1 MTKPHHLRQTR
12 RTSPEIRLIQRIRRQ
27 YLQVFAFT
35 GAAITGIF
43 ALQRWLGGETGS
55 GLFMGIGALVY
66 LSNFVLKP
74 LGVSYVRR
82 VNLLMC
88 GTVLIVFGD
97 AYYLWSATPISM
109 VWAVVIPFLGFVL
122 LSRQLA
128 VFWTVVATAM
138 MALTPV
144 AVAWMPWQ
152 MEMTAEA
159 LAYHNITEPMATLL
173 VLQILFI
180 MHTRTIELVSR
191 SVRSRQ
197 RRVEAMRD
205 ELLRSQ
211 RYKDRF
217 FASISHEL
225 RTPMN
230 AINGISG
237 LLADKVHESQ
247 DRELVHSLR
256 TASSHLVSVI
266 NDLLDLSRMQEGKI
280 RFIEVDFPL
289 ADSVRSAWNI
299 VRMAAQEKRIDYRL
313 DLAPDLPAYVRG
325 DPHRLTQ
332 IVVNLL
338 GNAVKFTD
346 DGHIGLRVR
355 AVGPSAANTNCID
368 IEITIEDTGIGIP
381 ESFRSQVFQG
391 FTQAENAITRTGG
404 TGLGLYITRQLVTLQ
419 NGRIGFESMEDVG
432 TTFTV
437 VMPYALGQ
445 APTDTGPSAAP
456 LPQTPQALRVLLVD
470 DNRLNLMVAKLQL
483 EKKIDG
489 VQIHMAED
497 GQAAVD
503 WLTTHDADL
512 VLMDLHMPR
521 LDGIAA
527 TQILRASPEER
538 LQTLPIIA
546 MTANTFDMEGERCKA
561 VGMNGFVAKPFD
573 IEQLLREIN
582 RVMNRT

>member
-1 MTKPHHLRQTR
+1 MNDRFHSRLTR

-43 ALQRWLGGETGS
+43 SIQRWLGGDTGS
-55 GLFMGIGALVY
+55 SLYLLAIACVY
-66 LSNFVLKP
+66 LSNFGLKR
-74 LGVSYVRR
+74 LGISYVRR
-82 VNLLMC
+82 VNLLMLA
-88 GTVLIVFGD
+88 TVFVVFGD
-97 AYYLWSATPISM
+97 AYYLWPITPISM

-122 LSRQLA
+122 LTRQLA
-128 VFWTVVATAM
+128 VFWTITATLL
-138 MALTPV
+138 MALTPL
-144 AVAWMPWQ
+144 AVELMPWQ
-152 MEMTAEA
+152 MEMDASS
-159 LAYHNITEPMATLL
+159 LAYHNITEPVATLL
-173 VLQILFI
+173 VLQILFM

-191 SVRSRQ
+191 SVRNRQ

-237 LLADKVHESQ
+237 LLADKIRDEQ
-247 DRELVHSLR
+247 ERELVNSLR

-266 NDLLDLSRMQEGKI
+266 NDLLDLSRLQEGKI
-280 RFIEVDFPL
+280 RFISVDFPL
-289 ADSVRSAWNI
+289 AVSLRSAWSI

-313 DLAPDLPAYVRG
+313 EIDPALPAYVRG

-346 DGHIGLRVR
+346 EGYISMRVR
-355 AVGPSAANTNCID
+355 ALPPNPSHGGLVN
-368 IEITIEDTGIGIP
+368 IEIAIQDTGIGIP
-381 ESFRSQVFQG
+381 DSFRSQVFQG
-391 FTQAENAITRTGG
+391 FTQADNALTRTGG

-419 NGRIGFESMEDVG
+419 HGRVDFVSQEDEG

-437 VMPYALGQ
+437 VLPYQLGSPPVDEHS
-445 APTDTGPSAAP
+445 APAP
-456 LPQTPQALRVLLVD
+456 LETPAALRILLVD
-470 DNRLNLMVAKLQL
+470 DNRMNLMVARLQL
-483 EKKIDG
+483 EKKIEG
-489 VQIHMAED
+489 VQIHMVED
-497 GQAAVD
+497 GQAAVE
-503 WLTTHDADL
+503 WLTDNDVDL

-527 TQILRASPEER
+527 TEYLRASPEQR
-538 LQTLPIIA
+538 LQQLPIIA

-573 IEQLLREIN
+573 IEQLMREIN
-582 RVMNRT
+582 RVLDKT

>member
-1 MTKPHHLRQTR
+1 MTDRFRPRLTR

-27 YLQVFAFT
+27 YLRVFAFV
-35 GAAITGIF
+35 GATITGIF
-43 ALQRWLGGETGS
+43 ATQRWLGDETGS
-55 GLFMGIGALVY
+55 AIYLFMGSLIYV
-66 LSNFVLKP
+66 SNFALKP

-82 VNLLMC
+82 VNLLMVA
-88 GTVLIVFGD
+88 TVMVVFGD
-97 AYYLWSATPISM
+97 AYYLWSATPISV
-109 VWAVVIPFLGFVL
+109 VWATVIPFLGFVL

-128 VFWTVVATAM
+128 VFWTIVATAM
-138 MALTPV
+138 TALTPI
-144 AVAWMPWQ
+144 AVSWLPWQ
-152 MEMTAEA
+152 MTMSPDA
-159 LAYHNITEPMATLL
+159 LAYHNITEPLATLL

-191 SVRSRQ
+191 SVRTRQ
-197 RRVEAMRD
+197 QRVENMRD

-237 LLADKVHESQ
+237 LLADKIRDEQ
-247 DRELVHSLR
+247 ERELVHSLR

-280 RFIEVDFPL
+280 RFISVDFALVPTL
-289 ADSVRSAWNI
+289 RAAWSI
-299 VRMAAQEKRIDYRL
+299 VRMAAQEKRLDYRL
-313 DLAPDLPAYVRG
+313 DIDPGVPAYIKG

-346 DGHIGLRVR
+346 DGHVTMRVR
-355 AVGPSAANTNCID
+355 PMPGRLSTNATVD
-368 IEITIEDTGIGIP
+368 IELTIEDTGIGIP
-381 ESFRSQVFQG
+381 ESFHSQVFQG
-391 FTQAENAITRTGG
+391 FSQAENAASRTGG

-419 NGRIGFESMEDVG
+419 HGRIGFVSNEGEG
-432 TTFTV
+432 TTFTTV
-437 VMPYALGQ
+437 IPFAVGS
-445 APTDTGPSAAP
+445 APVEERTSTTAVHAPS
-456 LPQTPQALRVLLVD
+456 ALRVLLVD
-470 DNRLNLMVAKLQL
+470 DNRLNLMVARLQL
-483 EKKIDG
+483 EKKIEG
-489 VQIHMAED
+489 VQIHMVED
-497 GQAAVD
+497 GQAAIE
-503 WLTTHDADL
+503 WLADNDVDL

-527 TQILRASPEER
+527 TQYLRASPEDR
-538 LQTLPIIA
+538 LQRLPIIA

-573 IEQLLREIN
+573 IEQLMREMD
-582 RVMNRT
+582 RVLNPS

>member
-1 MTKPHHLRQTR
+1 MTARPRAALTR

-35 GAAITGIF
+35 GAMITGIF
-43 ALQRWLGGETGS
+43 ALQRWLGGELWSAAFLLACT
-55 GLFMGIGALVY
+55 AVY

-74 LGVSYVRR
+74 LEVSYLTR
-82 VNLLMC
+82 VNLLMT
-88 GTVLIVFGD
+88 GTVVVVFGD
-97 AYYLWSATPISM
+97 AYYLWSATPISV
-109 VWAVVIPFLGFVL
+109 VWSVVIPFLGFVL
-122 LSRQLA
+122 LTRKLA
-128 VFWTVVATAM
+128 VMWTMVATVM
-138 MALTPV
+138 MALTPL
-144 AVAWMPWQ
+144 AVSVMPWQ
-152 MEMTAEA
+152 MQLSADA
-159 LAYHNITEPMATLL
+159 LRYHNITEPLGTLL

-191 SVRSRQ
+191 SVRNRQ

-237 LLADKVHESQ
+237 LLTDRVMDAQE
-247 DRELVHSLR
+247 RELVHSLR
-256 TASSHLVSVI
+256 TASGHLVSVI

-280 RFIEVDFPL
+280 RFIAVDFDL
-289 ADSVRSAWNI
+289 AQTVRAAWGI
-299 VRMAAQEKRIDYRL
+299 VRMAAQEKRLDYVLEID
-313 DLAPDLPAYVRG
+313 PNVPTYVRG

-346 DGHIGLRVR
+346 DGHVRMRVR
-355 AVGPSAANTNCID
+355 VVGPAANAIGHRALV
-368 IEITIEDTGIGIP
+368 ELQIEDTGIGIP
-381 ESFRSQVFQG
+381 DSFRSQVFQG
-391 FTQAENAITRTGG
+391 FTQADNAVTRTGG
-404 TGLGLYITRQLVTLQ
+404 TGLGLYITHQLVTLQ
-419 NGRIGFESMEDVG
+419 QGTIGFTSQENEG
-432 TTFTV
+432 TTFV
-437 VMPYALGQ
+437 AQIPFLLGQ
-445 APTDTGPSAAP
+445 APADEDTSAAA
-456 LPQTPQALRVLLVD
+456 LPTPAVLRVLLVD

-497 GQAAVD
+497 GQAAIE
-503 WLTTHDADL
+503 WLMAHDADL

-527 TQILRASPEER
+527 TQYLRSSPEER
-538 LQTLPIIA
+538 LRRLPVIA
-546 MTANTFDMEGERCKA
+546 MTANTFDMEGERCRE

-573 IEQLLREIN
+573 IEQLLREID
-582 RVMNRT
+582 RVMNPA

>member
-1 MTKPHHLRQTR
+1 MNDRLRPRLTR

-43 ALQRWLGGETGS
+43 SFQRWLGGDTGS
-55 GLFMGIGALVY
+55 ALYLLTIACVY
-66 LSNFVLKP
+66 LSNFGLKR
-74 LGVSYVRR
+74 LGMSYVRR
-82 VNLLMC
+82 VNLLMLA
-88 GTVLIVFGD
+88 TVFVVFGD
-97 AYYLWSATPISM
+97 AYYLWPITPISM

-122 LSRQLA
+122 LTRQLA
-128 VFWTVVATAM
+128 VLWTITATLL

-144 AVAWMPWQ
+144 AVGIIPWQ
-152 MEMTAEA
+152 MEMDASS
-159 LAYHNITEPMATLL
+159 LAYHNITEPVATLL
-173 VLQILFI
+173 VLQILFM

-191 SVRSRQ
+191 SVRNRQ

-237 LLADKVHESQ
+237 LLADKIRDEQ
-247 DRELVHSLR
+247 ERELVNSLR

-266 NDLLDLSRMQEGKI
+266 NDLLDLSRLQEGKI
-280 RFIEVDFPL
+280 RFISVDFPL
-289 ADSVRSAWNI
+289 AVSLRSAWSI

-313 DLAPDLPAYVRG
+313 EIDPALPAYVRG

-346 DGHIGLRVR
+346 EGYISMRVR
-355 AVGPSAANTNCID
+355 ALPPNPSHGGQVN
-368 IEITIEDTGIGIP
+368 IEIAIQDTGIGIP
-381 ESFRSQVFQG
+381 DSFRSQVFQG
-391 FTQAENAITRTGG
+391 FTQADNALTRTGG

-419 NGRIGFESMEDVG
+419 HGRVDFVSQEDEG

-437 VMPYALGQ
+437 VLPYQLGSPPVDEHS
-445 APTDTGPSAAP
+445 APAP
-456 LPQTPQALRVLLVD
+456 LETPAALRILLVD
-470 DNRLNLMVAKLQL
+470 DNRMNLMVARLQL
-483 EKKIDG
+483 EKKIEG
-489 VQIHMAED
+489 VQIHMVED
-497 GQAAVD
+497 GQAAVE
-503 WLTTHDADL
+503 WLTDNDVDL

-527 TQILRASPEER
+527 TQYLRASPEQR
-538 LQTLPIIA
+538 LQQLPIIA

-573 IEQLLREIN
+573 IEQLMREIN
-582 RVMNRT
+582 RVLDKT

>member
-1 MTKPHHLRQTR
+1 MNDRFHSRLTR

-43 ALQRWLGGETGS
+43 SIQRWLGGDTGS
-55 GLFMGIGALVY
+55 ALYLLTIACVY
-66 LSNFVLKP
+66 LSNFGLKG
-74 LGVSYVRR
+74 LGMSYVRR
-82 VNLLMC
+82 VNLLMLA
-88 GTVLIVFGD
+88 TVFVVFGD
-97 AYYLWSATPISM
+97 AYYLWPITPISM

-122 LSRQLA
+122 LTRQLA
-128 VFWTVVATAM
+128 VFWTITATLL
-138 MALTPV
+138 MALTPL
-144 AVAWMPWQ
+144 AVKLMPWQ
-152 MEMTAEA
+152 MEMDASS
-159 LAYHNITEPMATLL
+159 LAYHNITEPVATLL
-173 VLQILFI
+173 VLQILFM

-191 SVRSRQ
+191 SVRNRQ

-237 LLADKVHESQ
+237 LLADKIRDEQ
-247 DRELVHSLR
+247 ERELVNSLR

-266 NDLLDLSRMQEGKI
+266 NDLLDLSRLQEGKI
-280 RFIEVDFPL
+280 RFISVDFPL
-289 ADSVRSAWNI
+289 AVSLRSAWSI

-313 DLAPDLPAYVRG
+313 EIDPALPAYVRG

-346 DGHIGLRVR
+346 EGYISMRVR
-355 AVGPSAANTNCID
+355 ALPPNPSHGGQVN
-368 IEITIEDTGIGIP
+368 IEIAIQDTGIGIP
-381 ESFRSQVFQG
+381 DSFRSQVFQG
-391 FTQAENAITRTGG
+391 FTQADNALTRTGG

-419 NGRIGFESMEDVG
+419 HGRVDFVSQEDIG
-432 TTFTV
+432 TTFTAV
-437 VMPYALGQ
+437 LPYLLGSPPVDEHS
-445 APTDTGPSAAP
+445 APTP
-456 LPQTPQALRVLLVD
+456 LETPAALRILLVD
-470 DNRLNLMVAKLQL
+470 DNRMNLMVARLQL
-483 EKKIDG
+483 EKKIEG
-489 VQIHMAED
+489 VQIHMVED
-497 GQAAVD
+497 GQAAVE
-503 WLTTHDADL
+503 WLTDNDVDL

-527 TQILRASPEER
+527 TEYLRASPEQR
-538 LQTLPIIA
+538 LQQLPIIA

-573 IEQLLREIN
+573 IEQLMREIN
-582 RVMNRT
+582 RVLDKT

>member
-1 MTKPHHLRQTR
+1 MTARPRASLTR

-27 YLQVFAFT
+27 YLQVFAFV
-35 GAAITGIF
+35 GASITGIF
-43 ALQRWLGGETGS
+43 ALQRWLGGELWSAVFLLACT
-55 GLFMGIGALVY
+55 AVY
-66 LSNFVLKP
+66 LSNFALKP
-74 LGVSYVRR
+74 LGVSYLAR
-82 VNLLMC
+82 VNLLMT
-88 GTVLIVFGD
+88 GTVVVVFGD
-97 AYYLWSATPISM
+97 AYYLWSATPISV
-109 VWAVVIPFLGFVL
+109 VWSVVIPFLGFVL
-122 LSRQLA
+122 LSRRWA
-128 VFWTVVATAM
+128 VMWTMVATVMMAITPLVVAA
-138 MALTPV
+138 
-144 AVAWMPWQ
+144 MPWQ
-152 MEMTAEA
+152 MQMSADA
-159 LAYHNITEPMATLL
+159 LRFHNITEPLGTLL

-237 LLADKVHESQ
+237 LLTDRVMDSQ
-247 DRELVHSLR
+247 ERELVHSLR
-256 TASSHLVSVI
+256 TASGHLVSVI

-280 RFIEVDFPL
+280 RFIAVDFAL
-289 ADSVRSAWNI
+289 AQTLRSAWGI
-299 VRMAAQEKRIDYRL
+299 VRMAAQEKRLDYTLDID
-313 DLAPDLPAYVRG
+313 PNVPAYVRG

-346 DGHIGLRVR
+346 EGRVCMRVR
-355 AVGPSAANTNCID
+355 ALPLASGVSDT
-368 IEITIEDTGIGIP
+368 ETLLELQIEDTGIGIP
-381 ESFRSQVFQG
+381 DSFRSQVFQG
-391 FTQAENAITRTGG
+391 FTQADNAITRTGG
-404 TGLGLYITRQLVTLQ
+404 TGLGLYITHQLVTLQ
-419 NGRIGFESMEDVG
+419 NGSIRFNSQEHEG
-432 TTFTV
+432 TTFIAAI
-437 VMPYALGQ
+437 PFLIGQ
-445 APTDTGPSAAP
+445 APTEDTASPAAP
-456 LPQTPQALRVLLVD
+456 QAPSALRVLLVD

-497 GQAAVD
+497 GQAAVE
-503 WLTTHDADL
+503 WLAAHDADL

-527 TQILRASPEER
+527 TQYLRASPEKR
-538 LQTLPIIA
+538 LQALPVIA
-546 MTANTFDMEGERCKA
+546 MTANTFDMEGERCRE

-573 IEQLLREIN
+573 IEQLLREID

>member
-1 MTKPHHLRQTR
+1 MNDRFHSRLTR

-43 ALQRWLGGETGS
+43 SIQRWLGGDTGS
-55 GLFMGIGALVY
+55 ALYLLTIACVY
-66 LSNFVLKP
+66 LSNFGLKG
-74 LGVSYVRR
+74 LGMSYVRR
-82 VNLLMC
+82 VNLLMLA
-88 GTVLIVFGD
+88 TVFVVFGD
-97 AYYLWSATPISM
+97 AYYLWPITPISM

-122 LSRQLA
+122 LTRQLA
-128 VFWTVVATAM
+128 VFWTITATLL
-138 MALTPV
+138 MALTPL
-144 AVAWMPWQ
+144 AVKLMPWQ
-152 MEMTAEA
+152 MEMDASS
-159 LAYHNITEPMATLL
+159 LAYHNITEPVATLL
-173 VLQILFI
+173 VLQILFM

-191 SVRSRQ
+191 SVRNRQ

-237 LLADKVHESQ
+237 LLADKIRDEQ
-247 DRELVHSLR
+247 ERELVNSLR

-266 NDLLDLSRMQEGKI
+266 NDLLDLSRLQEGKI
-280 RFIEVDFPL
+280 RFISVDFPL
-289 ADSVRSAWNI
+289 AVSLRSAWSI

-313 DLAPDLPAYVRG
+313 EIDPALPAYVRG

-346 DGHIGLRVR
+346 EGYISMAVR
-355 AVGPSAANTNCID
+355 ALPPNPSHGGQVN
-368 IEITIEDTGIGIP
+368 IEIAIQDTGIGIP
-381 ESFRSQVFQG
+381 DSFRSQVFQG
-391 FTQAENAITRTGG
+391 FTQADNALTRTGG

-419 NGRIGFESMEDVG
+419 HGRVDFVSQEDIG
-432 TTFTV
+432 TTFTAV
-437 VMPYALGQ
+437 LPYLLGSPPVDENS
-445 APTDTGPSAAP
+445 APTP
-456 LPQTPQALRVLLVD
+456 LETPAALRILLVD
-470 DNRLNLMVAKLQL
+470 DNRMNLMVARLQL
-483 EKKIDG
+483 EKKIEG
-489 VQIHMAED
+489 VQIHMVED
-497 GQAAVD
+497 GQAAVE
-503 WLTTHDADL
+503 WLTDNDVDL

-527 TQILRASPEER
+527 TEYLRASPEQR
-538 LQTLPIIA
+538 LQQLPIIA

-573 IEQLLREIN
+573 IEQLMREIN
-582 RVMNRT
+582 RVLDKT

>member
-1 MTKPHHLRQTR
+1 MNDRFHSRLTR

-43 ALQRWLGGETGS
+43 SIQRWLGGDTGS
-55 GLFMGIGALVY
+55 ALYLLTIACVY
-66 LSNFVLKP
+66 LSNFGLKG
-74 LGVSYVRR
+74 LGMSYVRR
-82 VNLLMC
+82 VNLLMLA
-88 GTVLIVFGD
+88 TVFVVFGD
-97 AYYLWSATPISM
+97 AYYLWPITPISM

-122 LSRQLA
+122 LTRQLA
-128 VFWTVVATAM
+128 VFWTITATLL
-138 MALTPV
+138 MALTPL
-144 AVAWMPWQ
+144 AVKLMPWQ
-152 MEMTAEA
+152 MEMDASS
-159 LAYHNITEPMATLL
+159 LAYHNITEPVATLL
-173 VLQILFI
+173 VLQILFM

-191 SVRSRQ
+191 SVRNRQ

-237 LLADKVHESQ
+237 LLADKIRDEQ
-247 DRELVHSLR
+247 ERELVNSLR

-266 NDLLDLSRMQEGKI
+266 NDLLDLSRLQEGKI
-280 RFIEVDFPL
+280 RFISVDFPL
-289 ADSVRSAWNI
+289 AVSLRSAWSI

-313 DLAPDLPAYVRG
+313 EIDPALPAYVRG

-346 DGHIGLRVR
+346 EGYISMAVR
-355 AVGPSAANTNCID
+355 ALPPNPSHGGQVN
-368 IEITIEDTGIGIP
+368 IEIAIQDTGIGIP
-381 ESFRSQVFQG
+381 DSFRSQVFQG
-391 FTQAENAITRTGG
+391 FTQADNALTRTGG

-419 NGRIGFESMEDVG
+419 HGRVDFVSQEDIG
-432 TTFTV
+432 TTFTAV
-437 VMPYALGQ
+437 LPYLLGSPPVDEHS
-445 APTDTGPSAAP
+445 APTP
-456 LPQTPQALRVLLVD
+456 LETPAALRILLVD
-470 DNRLNLMVAKLQL
+470 DNRMNLMVARLQL
-483 EKKIDG
+483 EKKIEG
-489 VQIHMAED
+489 VQIHMVED
-497 GQAAVD
+497 GQAAVE
-503 WLTTHDADL
+503 WLTDNDVDL

-527 TQILRASPEER
+527 TEYLRASPEQR
-538 LQTLPIIA
+538 LQQLPIIA

-573 IEQLLREIN
+573 IEQLMREIN
-582 RVMNRT
+582 RVLDKT

>member
-1 MTKPHHLRQTR
+1 MTARPRAALTR

-35 GAAITGIF
+35 GAMITGIF
-43 ALQRWLGGETGS
+43 ALQRWLGGELWSAAFLLACT
-55 GLFMGIGALVY
+55 AVY

-74 LGVSYVRR
+74 LEVSYLTR
-82 VNLLMC
+82 VNLLMT
-88 GTVLIVFGD
+88 GTVVVVFGD
-97 AYYLWSATPISM
+97 AYYLWSATPISV
-109 VWAVVIPFLGFVL
+109 VWSVVIPFLGFVL
-122 LSRQLA
+122 LTRKLA
-128 VFWTVVATAM
+128 VMWTMVATVM
-138 MALTPV
+138 MALTPL
-144 AVAWMPWQ
+144 AVSVMPWQ
-152 MEMTAEA
+152 MQLSADA
-159 LAYHNITEPMATLL
+159 LRYHNITEPLGTLL

-191 SVRSRQ
+191 SVRNRQ

-237 LLADKVHESQ
+237 LLTDRVMDAQE
-247 DRELVHSLR
+247 RELVHSLR
-256 TASSHLVSVI
+256 TASGHLVSVI

-280 RFIEVDFPL
+280 RFIAVDFDL
-289 ADSVRSAWNI
+289 AQTVRAAWGI
-299 VRMAAQEKRIDYRL
+299 VRMAAQEKRLDYVLDID
-313 DLAPDLPAYVRG
+313 PNVPTYVRG

-346 DGHIGLRVR
+346 DGHVRMRVR
-355 AVGPSAANTNCID
+355 VVGPAANAIGHRALV
-368 IEITIEDTGIGIP
+368 ELQIEDTGIGIP
-381 ESFRSQVFQG
+381 DSFRSQVFQG
-391 FTQAENAITRTGG
+391 FTQADNAVTRTGG
-404 TGLGLYITRQLVTLQ
+404 TGLGLYITHQLVTLQ
-419 NGRIGFESMEDVG
+419 QGTIGFTSQENEG
-432 TTFTV
+432 TTFV
-437 VMPYALGQ
+437 AQIPFLLGQ
-445 APTDTGPSAAP
+445 APADEDTSAAA
-456 LPQTPQALRVLLVD
+456 LPTPAVLRVLLVD

-497 GQAAVD
+497 GQAAIE
-503 WLTTHDADL
+503 WLMAHDADL

-527 TQILRASPEER
+527 TQYLRSSPEER
-538 LQTLPIIA
+538 LRRLPVIA
-546 MTANTFDMEGERCKA
+546 MTANTFDMEGERCRE

-573 IEQLLREIN
+573 IEQLLREID
-582 RVMNRT
+582 RVMNPA

>member
-1 MTKPHHLRQTR
+1 MTARHRAPLTR

-35 GAAITGIF
+35 GAVITGIF
-43 ALQRWLGGETGS
+43 ALQRWLGGDHGS
-55 GLFMGIGALVY
+55 AMYLLSGAAVY
-66 LSNFVLKP
+66 VSNFALRP
-74 LGVSYVRR
+74 LGVSYLAR
-82 VNLLMC
+82 VNLLM
-88 GTVLIVFGD
+88 TATALVVFGD
-97 AYYLWSATPISM
+97 AYYLWSATPISV

-122 LSRQLA
+122 LSRKWA
-128 VFWTVVATAM
+128 VMWTMVATVL
-138 MALTPV
+138 MALTPFVV
-144 AVAWMPWQ
+144 AVMPWQ
-152 MEMTAEA
+152 MQMSEEA
-159 LAYHNITEPMATLL
+159 LRHHNITEPLGTLL

-191 SVRSRQ
+191 SVRTRQ
-197 RRVEAMRD
+197 RRVETMRD

-237 LLADKVHESQ
+237 LLADKVRDEQ
-247 DRELVHSLR
+247 ERQLVHSLR

-266 NDLLDLSRMQEGKI
+266 NDLLDLSRLQEGKI
-280 RFIEVDFPL
+280 RFIAVDFAL
-289 ADSVRSAWNI
+289 APTLRSAWGI
-299 VRMAAQEKRIDYRL
+299 VRMAAQEKRLDYRL
-313 DLAPDLPAYVRG
+313 ELDPSVPDYVRG

-346 DGHIGLRVR
+346 EGHVCMRVR
-355 AVGPSAANTNCID
+355 TTGPATSDGRVTL
-368 IEITIEDTGIGIP
+368 ELHIEDSGIGIP
-381 ESFRSQVFQG
+381 DSFRSQVFQG
-391 FTQAENAITRTGG
+391 FTQADNAVTRTGG

-419 NGRIGFESMEDVG
+419 HGSIRFVSQENEG
-432 TTFTV
+432 TTFIAQV
-437 VMPYALGQ
+437 PFLLGQ
-445 APTDTGPSAAP
+445 APAEESASPAA
-456 LPQTPQALRVLLVD
+456 PQTPGALRVLLVD

-497 GQAAVD
+497 GQAAIEWLVD
-503 WLTTHDADL
+503 HDVDL

-527 TQILRASPEER
+527 TQYLRASPETR

-546 MTANTFDMEGERCKA
+546 MTANTFDMEGERCRE

>member
-1 MTKPHHLRQTR
+1 MNDRFHSRLTR

-43 ALQRWLGGETGS
+43 SIQRWLGGDTGS
-55 GLFMGIGALVY
+55 ALYLLTIACVY
-66 LSNFVLKP
+66 LSNFGLKG
-74 LGVSYVRR
+74 LGMSYVRR
-82 VNLLMC
+82 VNLLMLA
-88 GTVLIVFGD
+88 TVFVVFGD
-97 AYYLWSATPISM
+97 AYYLWPITPISM

-122 LSRQLA
+122 LTRQLA
-128 VFWTVVATAM
+128 VFWTITATLL
-138 MALTPV
+138 MALTPL
-144 AVAWMPWQ
+144 AVELMPWQ
-152 MEMTAEA
+152 MEMDASS
-159 LAYHNITEPMATLL
+159 LAYHNITEPVATLL
-173 VLQILFI
+173 VLQILFM

-191 SVRSRQ
+191 SVRNRQ

-237 LLADKVHESQ
+237 LLADKIRDEQ
-247 DRELVHSLR
+247 ERELVNSLR

-266 NDLLDLSRMQEGKI
+266 NDLLDLSRLQEGKI
-280 RFIEVDFPL
+280 RFISVDFPL
-289 ADSVRSAWNI
+289 AVSLRSAWSI

-313 DLAPDLPAYVRG
+313 EIDPALPAYVRG

-346 DGHIGLRVR
+346 EGYISMAVR
-355 AVGPSAANTNCID
+355 ALPPNPSHGGQVN
-368 IEITIEDTGIGIP
+368 IEIAIQDTGIGIP
-381 ESFRSQVFQG
+381 DSFRSQVFQG
-391 FTQAENAITRTGG
+391 FTQADNALTRTGG

-419 NGRIGFESMEDVG
+419 HGRVDFVSQEDIG
-432 TTFTV
+432 TTFTAV
-437 VMPYALGQ
+437 LPYLLGSPPVDEHS
-445 APTDTGPSAAP
+445 APTP
-456 LPQTPQALRVLLVD
+456 LETPAALRILLVD
-470 DNRLNLMVAKLQL
+470 DNRMNLMVARLQL
-483 EKKIDG
+483 EKKIEG
-489 VQIHMAED
+489 VQIHMVED
-497 GQAAVD
+497 GQAAVE
-503 WLTTHDADL
+503 WLTDNDVDL

-527 TQILRASPEER
+527 TEYLRASPEQR
-538 LQTLPIIA
+538 LQQLPIIA

-573 IEQLLREIN
+573 IEQLMREIN
-582 RVMNRT
+582 RVLDKT